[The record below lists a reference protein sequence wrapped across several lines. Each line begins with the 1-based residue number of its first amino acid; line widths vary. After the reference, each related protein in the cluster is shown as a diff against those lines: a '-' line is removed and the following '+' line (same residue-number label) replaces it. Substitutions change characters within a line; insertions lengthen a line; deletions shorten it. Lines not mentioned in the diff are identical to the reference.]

1 MKFFEKLNEYMEG
14 MNCTA
19 KELSNASG
27 LSPATISRYK
37 NGERIPEID
46 SEAFGQLCEGLA
58 DLSKSNVGAELS
70 KSEIERSFYIC
81 PDIIATDKEQFRHKL
96 NILISVL
103 NINISKLCQYTNYET
118 SALFRI
124 RNGSRKASDPVKLA
138 ADISGYVSRECG
150 EEKDR
155 QVLSELFGCPADEL
169 SDTAVLYK
177 MVSDWL
183 ITGQSRSK
191 DEVTGFLEKLNE
203 FDLNEYIKAIHF
215 DELKVPT
222 APFQLPTSK
231 AYFGLQEMMASEL
244 DFLKATVLSKSK
256 EPVIMYS
263 DMPMEEMS
271 KDPEF
276 PKKWMFGMAMMLKK
290 GLHLNMIH
298 NLDRPFNE
306 MLLGLESFIPM
317 YMTGQISPFYFDK
330 PQNTVF
336 LHFLKVSGTAALT
349 GEAIAGN
356 HESGKYYLTKSK
368 EEVAYY
374 QKRAQDMLTH
384 ASPLMDIYTAENE
397 ENLNAFLLMDS
408 GTGGNR
414 RSILSAPPLYS
425 MERERLEHIL
435 GERTFSHAEKEKV
448 LNYADRQKR
457 MIEDLLASSEVEDE
471 IPILTKEEFQ
481 RYPISI
487 SLSGIFLEKDIV
499 YSYDEYLEH
508 IRLTEEFENRHK
520 NYRLKKTSAFVF
532 RNLQI
537 HIHEGKWAMVS
548 KSKSPEIHFVIHH
561 PKLCQAIEHFVPPM
575 VE

>member
-58 DLSKSNVGAELS
+58 DLSKSSVGAELS

-96 NILISVL
+96 DILISVL

-124 RNGSRKASDPVKLA
+124 RNSSRKASDPVKLA

-215 DELKVPT
+215 
-222 APFQLPTSK
+222 
-231 AYFGLQEMMASEL
+231 
-244 DFLKATVLSKSK
+244 
-256 EPVIMYS
+256 
-263 DMPMEEMS
+263 
-271 KDPEF
+271 
-276 PKKWMFGMAMMLKK
+276 
-290 GLHLNMIH
+290 
-298 NLDRPFNE
+298 
-306 MLLGLESFIPM
+306 
-317 YMTGQISPFYFDK
+317 
-330 PQNTVF
+330 
-336 LHFLKVSGTAALT
+336 
-349 GEAIAGN
+349 
-356 HESGKYYLTKSK
+356 
-368 EEVAYY
+368 AYY

-397 ENLNAFLLMDS
+397 EKLNAFLLMDS

-548 KSKSPEIHFVIHH
+548 KSKSPAIHFVIHH